1 MGNASASYKDL
12 GACLKTLVQH
22 QAGRRPAVLQF
33 FTSCYTCK
41 DNVELA
47 WGAPK
52 IPKVWITCPQALFI
66 PPPKWFTFIQMSSL
80 SCRVTVHYAQ
90 LLNPP
95 RCSTKLAAG
104 QLSFNSSL
112 HAALVKTMLNLLGVL
127 PRFPRYGSHALKL
140 CSSPHQSGSL

>member
-1 MGNASASYKDL
+1 MEVFWRLWGGVGGSTKAFCNYFEDL
-12 GACLKTLVQH
+12 GGILWLSLETLGKFFCILQRFGSIFENSLVQH

-90 LLNPP
+90 LLTFLDAP
-95 RCSTKLAAG
+95 L
-104 QLSFNSSL
+104 LSL
-112 HAALVKTMLNLLGVL
+112 TLT
-127 PRFPRYGSHALKL
+127 RFPFL
-140 CSSPHQSGSL
+140 C